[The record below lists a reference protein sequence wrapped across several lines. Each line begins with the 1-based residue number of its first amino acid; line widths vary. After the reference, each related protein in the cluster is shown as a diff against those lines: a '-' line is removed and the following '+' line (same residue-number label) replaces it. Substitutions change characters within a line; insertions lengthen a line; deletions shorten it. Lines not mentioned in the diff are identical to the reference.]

1 MKGFK
6 TYRARQHEEITVK
19 FERITQSFQKNITGK
34 NFVNSLNS
42 RVEIVKYR
50 NSQLEFQKRVPRMQ
64 DKEIEK
70 YISDAKKHG

>member
-19 FERITQSFQKNITGK
+19 FERITQNFQKNIGK

-42 RVEIVKYR
+42 RVDIVEYR
-50 NSQLEFQKRVPRMQ
+50 NSQLEFLKRVPRMQ
-64 DKEIEK
+64 R
-70 YISDAKKHG
+70 